1 VEIAIPLFSATDSV
15 GAALDAL
22 REHGRAAVV
31 VEAGGANFLVYGGS
45 LANARED
52 GIATLAEVEERQELP
67 ARPVAEQPRPAFA
80 GVGDDADALT
90 LGVMHWG
97 LHEAKLDDA
106 TPFMLLRSAGAVAIV
121 ATHEWSYDDL
131 ALPGVYE
138 CDRVSRHRWPPGKAI
153 DGMECT
159 RCRKALDGSRGTVRR
174 K

>member
-15 GAALDAL
+15 DAALDAL

-31 VEAGGANFLVYGGS
+31 VEADGANFLLYGGS
-45 LANARED
+45 LENARAD
-52 GIATLAEVEERQELP
+52 GIATLAEVRDRHALP
-67 ARPVAEQPRPAFA
+67 ARAVAEPPRPAFA
-80 GVGDDADALT
+80 AVGDEADAFP
-90 LGVMHWG
+90 
-97 LHEAKLDDA
+97 

-138 CDRVSRHRWPPGKAI
+138 CDRVSRHRWPPGKAT

-159 RCRKALDGSRGTVRR
+159 RCRKASDGSRGTVRR